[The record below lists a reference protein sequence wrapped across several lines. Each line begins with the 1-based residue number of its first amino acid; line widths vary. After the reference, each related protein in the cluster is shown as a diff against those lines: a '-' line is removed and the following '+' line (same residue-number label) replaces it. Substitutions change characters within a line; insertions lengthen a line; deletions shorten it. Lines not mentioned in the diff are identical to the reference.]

1 MTVWPLLAI
10 GAAGLQVV
18 RNASQRSLTER
29 LGLWGA
35 TYIRFLYGLPFALL
49 WSAVILSLYGSSGSP
64 SWRFGGWVVFCSTM
78 QIAGT
83 AAMVVAMRTRAF
95 AVTTALLKTEVLGSA
110 VIGFVLIGDRLSAGD
125 WLGASIGT
133 VGVLLMAHVSVDRKA
148 LAAAFAGA
156 GSGILFAFTAVGY
169 RAAALTWGGEP
180 WVGAAAALSSTLAVQ
195 TLMGGVFLYFQDR
208 VALRGV
214 LTAWR
219 PSLVPGAAGSISS
232 ALLLTAFATGPSVA
246 AVKTVQLVD
255 VLIAWAV
262 SRHMFLEK
270 VAPWEIAGAV
280 LVVIGATAVLL

>member
-1 MTVWPLLAI
+1 VTLWPLLAI

-49 WSAVILSLYGSSGSP
+49 WGAIILSIYGPSGSP
-64 SWRFGGWVVFCSTM
+64 SWSFCGWVLFCSTM

-83 AAMVVAMRTRAF
+83 AAMIIAMRTRAF

-110 VIGFVLIGDRLSAGD
+110 VIGFVLIGDRLSASD
-125 WLGASIGT
+125 WLGASVGT
-133 VGVLLMAHVSVDRKA
+133 IGVLLMAHVSVDRKA

-180 WVGAAAALSSTLAVQ
+180 WVGAASALTATLAMQ
-195 TLMGGVFLYFQDR
+195 SLMGGAFMFAHDPS
-208 VALRGV
+208 ALREV
-214 LTAWR
+214 FKAWR
-219 PSLVPGAAGSISS
+219 PSIIPGGAGSISS

-262 SRHMFLEK
+262 SRHMFREK
-270 VAPWEIAGAV
+270 VAPWEVAGAV
-280 LVVIGATAVLL
+280 LVVAGATAVLL

>member
-1 MTVWPLLAI
+1 VWPLLAV

-49 WSAVILSLYGSSGSP
+49 WAAVIFSIHGLSGSA
-64 SWRFGGWVVFCSTM
+64 SWPFAGWVVFCSTM
-78 QIAGT
+78 QIGGT
-83 AAMVVAMRTRAF
+83 AAMIIAMRTRAF

-133 VGVLLMAHVSVDRKA
+133 LGVLLMAHVSVDRKA
-148 LAAAFAGA
+148 LAAALAGA

-169 RAAALTWGGEP
+169 RAAALTWGGDP
-180 WVGAAAALSSTLAVQ
+180 WVGAAAALSSTLAMQ
-195 TLMGGVFLYFQDR
+195 TLMGGVFMFFQDR
-208 VALRGV
+208 VALREV
-214 LTAWR
+214 LKAWK
-219 PSLVPGAAGSISS
+219 PSIVPGGAGSISS

-262 SRHMFLEK
+262 SRHMFREK
-270 VAPWEIAGAV
+270 VAPWEVAGAA
-280 LVVIGATAVLL
+280 LVVIGAAAVLL